1 MEHRAEGVE
10 DMIKAVLFDLDD
22 TLLDINL
29 IAFVARYALGQAR
42 ILARATR
49 TPLPVAS
56 CALTRAYLS
65 IDSQTRRDGLTNA
78 QLFEHTLSR
87 RLGTDV
93 SLPELQDAL
102 AFYDEQCVPRMQE
115 GLVSARPRKGAQ
127 AILDAARSLGLTV
140 ALATNP
146 CFTPMVDKVRLSW
159 ADLDPTQFAHI
170 SHLENSSRTKPSAH
184 YYQEFI
190 THLGLT
196 PQECLMVGNDASRDF
211 PRPACGLATAY
222 VGHGFTRK
230 GVYAGHLRELARRL
244 PEVIDRLNAQS
255 VDEACPLS

>member
-1 MEHRAEGVE
+1 
-10 DMIKAVLFDLDD
+10 MIKAVLFDLDD

-29 IAFVARYALGQAR
+29 AAFVARYALGQAR

-49 TPLPVAS
+49 TPLPLAS
-56 CALTRAYLS
+56 CALAQAYLA

-78 QLFEHTLSR
+78 QLFERVLSA
-87 RLGTDV
+87 RLGRDV

-102 AFYDEQCVPRMQE
+102 AFYDEHCVPRMRE
-115 GLVSARPRKGAQ
+115 GLVSARPRRGGQ
-127 AILDAARSLGLTV
+127 AVLDAARSLGLTV

-146 CFTPMVDKVRLSW
+146 CFTPRVDMVRLAW
-159 ADLDPTQFAHI
+159 ADLDPAQFARI

-184 YYQEFI
+184 YYQEFV

-244 PEVIDRLNAQS
+244 PEVVDRLNAHAAAT
-255 VDEACPLS
+255 VRPLS

>member
-1 MEHRAEGVE
+1 
-10 DMIKAVLFDLDD
+10 MIKAVLFDLDD

-159 ADLDPTQFAHI
+159 ADLDPTQFARI